1 MLLHSTH
8 QTPSTLTATWHG
20 GMLEISKGTK
30 CPCCGGLQ
38 LKQHLLELQ
47 QTRESLQEQVKASA
61 MQEEEWEAV
70 HSE

>member
-1 MLLHSTH
+1 M
-8 QTPSTLTATWHG
+8 
-20 GMLEISKGTK
+20 MMFV
-30 CPCCGGLQ
+30 LQ

-47 QTRESLQEQVKASA
+47 QTRESLQEQIKTAA